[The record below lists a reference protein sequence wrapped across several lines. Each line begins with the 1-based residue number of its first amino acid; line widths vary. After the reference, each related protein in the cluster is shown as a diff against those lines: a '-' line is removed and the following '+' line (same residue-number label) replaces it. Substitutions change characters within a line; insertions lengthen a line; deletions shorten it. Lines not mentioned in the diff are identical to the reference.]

1 MGGMRNC
8 HKSLASDNPAF
19 DVFCLC
25 VAVTTSSRGHRD
37 PQASGFA
44 GGWLLHGVPENWAA
58 TICLGDGC
66 TNRSH
71 KLGHPRADAHGEQR
85 AQTLFPAPLARITQT
100 WFTVNRAT
108 PFVECG
114 CLSEDIQCRDPAG

>member
-44 GGWLLHGVPENWAA
+44 GGWLLGPAACARSIEPIRCVPGNEPVAA
-58 TICLGDGC
+58 VLVT
-66 TNRSH
+66 
-71 KLGHPRADAHGEQR
+71 A
-85 AQTLFPAPLARITQT
+85 LARFNSI
-100 WFTVNRAT
+100 
-108 PFVECG
+108 
-114 CLSEDIQCRDPAG
+114 